1 MHRGKPGVLIKSE
14 IKKAM
19 KKTKA
24 GINPRV
30 FREITRRLDR
40 HEKQLASLAKII
52 DRIRKRRILINE
64 KK

>member
-1 MHRGKPGVLIKSE
+1 
-14 IKKAM
+14 M